1 MREQFMTEIPV
12 WLMTL
17 AAAMGGMLSGALLC
31 KAWVQRSAGMRKR
44 IPLRWP
50 LGARALANTE
60 ERKVWRWLSEAFF
73 DHHVML
79 KTPVTRFTLPRDA
92 TTEHAGHWHQLLSG
106 VYCTLTVCAANGR
119 VLGCVDVPG
128 SKPVSRRNRKL
139 KQTLLQ
145 QCGMTYWVIDSE
157 KLPSRIEIRHAFLG
171 DEAARNNHPSDLDE
185 TIITAARM
193 KLRASLDGQR
203 QGRYSGAEALSSNHG
218 ELDDDTDSE
227 LGSDSHYSH
236 FGAALHQGNSFIAPL
251 DSRNAVLT

>member
-1 MREQFMTEIPV
+1 MTGIPV

-17 AAAMGGMLSGALLC
+17 AAAMGGMLAGALLC
-31 KAWVQRSAGMRKR
+31 KAWVIRTARLRKR

-50 LGARALANTE
+50 LGARVLANTE

-92 TTEHAGHWHQLLSG
+92 NTEHATHWHQLLSG
-106 VYCTLTVCAANGR
+106 VYCTLTVCSADGR

-128 SKPVSRRNRKL
+128 SKPMSRRNRKL

-145 QCGMTYWVIDSE
+145 QCGMAYWVVDSG
-157 KLPSRIEIRHAFLG
+157 KLPTRAEIRHAFLG
-171 DEAARNNHPSDLDE
+171 DLPARNHPGDLDE

-193 KLRASLDGQR
+193 RLHASLDGQR
-203 QGRYSGAEALSSNHG
+203 QGRRSGAGPLSSHEG
-218 ELDDDTDSE
+218 ELDDGADSY
-227 LGSDSHYSH
+227 LGSDSQYSY